1 MGMAASQSVAF
12 QSVHRYRGFIVL
24 TDDSTWHEHHA
35 VASLDRLLPR
45 LEVRFAAQISAD
57 EWEGFVYRLKRHF
70 PRLFRGLHHLY
81 GKQYDF
87 FYHLESILASA
98 TEQWIARPAEL
109 KALDALREADR
120 YWYQS
125 QRMLG
130 AMCYVDLFAG
140 DLGKLREKI
149 PYLLELGVNYLH
161 LMPLF
166 KVPEADNDGGYA
178 VSSYREVD
186 PRLGSMEELSELARE
201 LRHHGISLCLD
212 FVFNHTSDEHAWA
225 RKALAGDLEHQQYY
239 RLFPDRTL
247 PDEYE
252 RTIIP
257 VFPDEHPGSFT
268 YRNRI
273 RKWVWTSFH
282 NYQWDLNYENPAVFS
297 SMLEEMLFLA
307 NQGVEL
313 LRLDAVAF
321 VWKELGTSCQ
331 NLPEAHIIIQAFN
344 ALVSIAAPAM
354 VFKSEAIVH
363 PDEVRKYISEQECQ
377 LSYNP
382 QLMALLWNSLATGKV
397 RVLGHALHRRFG
409 IPSGC
414 AWVNYVRCHDDIGFA
429 FSNDDIRDLGLD
441 PTAHRRFLTD
451 FYTGRFDGSF
461 AHGMPF
467 QEDQVTGEARISGT
481 CASLAGLEKALMEED
496 EEGIEAAIQRVLLIH
511 GVILTIGGI
520 PLIYLGDEI
529 GMLNDYSYEQ
539 DPNKVGDSRWLH
551 RSTFDWQRASQ
562 RNDGST
568 VPGRIYQ
575 NLLRL
580 IQIRQQ
586 NLAFD
591 RAETEIVDTGNDHVL
606 GYFRTNGDHSVLVLA
621 NFTNSSQTLDGRRL
635 RLLGLR
641 KSIVDLVA
649 GRTIVATHTLVLEPY
664 DFMVLARP
672 AS

>member
-1 MGMAASQSVAF
+1 MN
-12 QSVHRYRGFIVL
+12 
-24 TDDSTWHEHHA
+24 DDSWYRQQA
-35 VASLDRLLPR
+35 GASLARLLPR
-45 LEVRFAAQISAD
+45 LEARFASAIGAD
-57 EWEGFVYRLKRHF
+57 DWEGFVLRLRQHF
-70 PRLFRGLHHLY
+70 PRLFSGLHRLY
-81 GKQYDF
+81 GTQYDF
-87 FYHLESILASA
+87 FFHLESILASA
-98 TEQWIARPAEL
+98 ADAWIARPPQL
-109 KALDALREADR
+109 KALDALREADPC
-120 YWYQS
+120 WYQS
-125 QRMLG
+125 QRMVG

-140 DLGKLREKI
+140 DLAGLRARI
-149 PYLLELGVNYLH
+149 PYLLELGINYLH
-161 LMPLF
+161 LMPVF
-166 KVPEADNDGGYA
+166 RVPAADNDGGYA
-178 VSSYREVD
+178 VSSYREAD
-186 PRLGSMEELSELARE
+186 PRLGSMEELAELARE

-225 RKALAGDLEHQQYY
+225 RRALAGEAEYQQYY

-247 PDEYE
+247 PDAYE
-252 RTIIP
+252 RSIVP

-282 NYQWDLNYENPAVFS
+282 NYQWDLNYENPAVFDA
-297 SMLEEMLFLA
+297 MLQEMLFLA
-307 NQGVEL
+307 NQGVEV

-321 VWKELGTSCQ
+321 VWKRLGTSCQ
-331 NLPEAHIIIQAFN
+331 NLPEAHLVIQAFN

-363 PDEVRKYISEQECQ
+363 PDEVRRYIDVQECQ

-382 QLMALLWNSLATGKV
+382 QLMALLWNSLATGKA
-397 RVLGHALHRRFG
+397 RILKHAMQRRFA
-409 IPSGC
+409 ILSGC

-429 FSNDDIRDLGLD
+429 FSDDDIADLGLD
-441 PTAHRRFLTD
+441 PAAHRRFLTD
-451 FYTGRFDGSF
+451 FYTGRFAGSF
-461 AHGMPF
+461 ARGEPF
-467 QEDQVTGEARISGT
+467 QEDPQTGHARISGT
-481 CASLAGLEKALMEED
+481 CASLAGLEKALEEQD
-496 EEGIEAAIQRVLLIH
+496 AVAVEAAIQRILLIH

-529 GMLNDYSYEQ
+529 GMLNDHGYEQ
-539 DPNKVGDSRWLH
+539 DTDKIGDTRWLH
-551 RSTFDWQRASQ
+551 RSAFDWTRAES
-562 RNDGST
+562 RTDSET
-568 VPGRIYQ
+568 VQGRLYQ

-591 RAETEIVDTGNDHVL
+591 RSETEFVDTGNDHVF

-621 NFTNSSQTLDGRRL
+621 NFSDRSQHLEGRRL

-649 GRTIVATHTLVLEPY
+649 GRTIVATHALSLDPY

-672 AS
+672 APQGG